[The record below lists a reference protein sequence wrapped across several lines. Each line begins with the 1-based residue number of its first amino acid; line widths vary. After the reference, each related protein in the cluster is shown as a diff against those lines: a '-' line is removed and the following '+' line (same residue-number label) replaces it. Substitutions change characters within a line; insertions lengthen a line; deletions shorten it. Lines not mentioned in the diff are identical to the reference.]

1 MKKYTNKCYC
11 VNDIEKKEFQDKR
24 TGKKHVP
31 KLKDGIEY

>member
-11 VNDIEKKEFQDKR
+11 VNSIEKKESKDKR
-24 TGKKHVP
+24 TGEKYVP

>member
-11 VNDIEKKEFQDKR
+11 VNDENKEFKDKR

-31 KLKDGIEY
+31 KLKDGVEY